1 LPRQSSLQS
10 RQQQPQLLQKDEINL
25 HDILYTSGGILRIS
39 TNSNSNEYKLIDDDD
54 SFTSIN
60 LAYIRNLALSSMC
73 DCDTIFSPSHSL
85 MSTAGLEEET
95 NNSNINDKDS
105 ISKEKDVRQISLLD
119 GSVRRTLATATIGFP
134 YNNNNNKGDND
145 DDDDKEQD
153 AIVGGAL
160 ELPTWID
167 TACHSSTTNND
178 DTTVVTTTVRDSF
191 DELRD
196 AVAYIVNLFVT
207 KLDTELASSSMTAAC
222 TNNNNED
229 KLRYYLVETTDDD
242 ETQYRASHLRGE
254 G

>member
-1 LPRQSSLQS
+1 M
-10 RQQQPQLLQKDEINL
+10 
-25 HDILYTSGGILRIS
+25 HDILYKSGGILRIS
-39 TNSNSNEYKLIDDDD
+39 TTNSNNNNNSNEYKLIDDGDD

-73 DCDTIFSPSHSL
+73 DCDIIFSPHSL

-95 NNSNINDKDS
+95 NKSNINDKGS
-105 ISKEKDVRQISLLD
+105 ISKKKDVRQISLPD

-134 YNNNNNKGDND
+134 YNNNNNKGVDD

-242 ETQYRASHLRGE
+242 
-254 G
+254 

>member
-1 LPRQSSLQS
+1 M
-10 RQQQPQLLQKDEINL
+10 

-39 TNSNSNEYKLIDDDD
+39 TTNSNNNNNSNEYKINDDDDDD
-54 SFTSIN
+54 SFTNIN

-73 DCDTIFSPSHSL
+73 DCDTIFSPPSL

-95 NNSNINDKDS
+95 NKSNIIDKGS
-105 ISKEKDVRQISLLD
+105 SSNKKDVRQISLPD

-134 YNNNNNKGDND
+134 YNNNNNKGV
-145 DDDDKEQD
+145 DDDKEQD
-153 AIVGGAL
+153 AIAGGAL
-160 ELPTWID
+160 DLPTWID

-196 AVAYIVNLFVT
+196 AVAYIVNLFIT
-207 KLDTELASSSMTAAC
+207 KLDTELAGSSRTATT

-242 ETQYRASHLRGE
+242 
-254 G
+254 